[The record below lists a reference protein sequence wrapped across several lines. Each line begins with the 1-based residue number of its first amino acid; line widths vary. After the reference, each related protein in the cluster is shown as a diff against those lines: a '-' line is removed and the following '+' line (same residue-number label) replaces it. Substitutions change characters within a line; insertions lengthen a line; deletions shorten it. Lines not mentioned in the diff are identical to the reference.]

1 MAGNDKVVAGSVK
14 NLVHATAARVLP
26 SRPRGTPLRPSA
38 TTWRSE
44 MSAVPSLVMNNGL
57 EIPQLGFGVFLV
69 PPEETSNAVAEA
81 LNTGYRLIDTAQG
94 YRNEEGVGSAI
105 AESDVSRDELFIT
118 TKLTNSKHGYDSALT
133 AFDDS
138 MKKLGL
144 DVLDLFLIH
153 WPLPMFD
160 QYVETWRAFE
170 RLLADGRVRSIGVS
184 NFEIAHLQRLLAETD
199 VTPAVNQVELHPEF
213 PQEELRAFH
222 EEHGILTES
231 WGPLG
236 QGKGLLENPSIVEVA
251 RRKDRTPAQVVLR
264 WHVQLGS
271 VVIPKSVHSD
281 RIRENIQVFDFELD
295 DADMAD
301 ISTVRTGQRLGAD
314 PNEFAMR

>member
-1 MAGNDKVVAGSVK
+1 
-14 NLVHATAARVLP
+14 
-26 SRPRGTPLRPSA
+26 
-38 TTWRSE
+38 